1 MSPRRR
7 CRATNRAGQP
17 CGLPPIRGGTVC
29 RFHGGASP
37 NARTAATRR
46 LATAEAE
53 REVSDA
59 VDERGPLTVA
69 EVYEELLRTA
79 TLAVEWRNRAEKRVE
94 ELKGEWAAG
103 PHLDQTRAEVALLE
117 RAMDRTARVCEL
129 IARLDLDTRMSRL
142 NQQTGQQIAAV
153 IAYAL
158 AVFPTEQQEQA
169 RGRVV
174 EAIRALTD
182 GRPVPSPATPSTN
195 TTRSTT

>member
-1 MSPRRR
+1 MSAARR
-7 CRATNRAGQP
+7 CGATNRAGEP
-17 CGLPPIRGGTVC
+17 CGLYAIRGGNVC
-29 RFHGGASP
+29 RFHGGASSQ
-37 NARTAATRR
+37 ARAAAERR
-46 LATAEAE
+46 LALVEAE
-53 REVSDA
+53 REVNTAAA
-59 VDERGPLTVA
+59 VRGPLTVT
-69 EVYEELLRTA
+69 EVYDELLRTA
-79 TLAVEWRNRAEKRVE
+79 ALAVAWRDRAEQHVE
-94 ELKGEWAAG
+94 ELMGRWATG
-103 PHLDQTRAEVALLE
+103 PHLDQARAEVALLE

-182 GRPVPSPATPSTN
+182 GRPVPSPATPITN